1 MTSDQKGVLA
11 EAAVAWEAT
20 KLGVVVLR
28 PFSPV
33 RYDLVFDTSERL
45 LRVQCKW
52 AIRAGDVVI
61 VRCATSRRGRS
72 NSQLLHG
79 RPDRCHRCLL
89 RGSRAV
95 LLASDH
101 AVRGASRD
109 SAPACALAQQS
120 TSRNQLGE
128 GLRIRGYTST
138 LWGRSSVGR
147 APEWHSGGHGFKPRR
162 LHYLRRF
169 APRRRRRHSP
179 AAPMC

>member
-11 EAAVAWEAT
+11 EAAVASEAT

-72 NSQLLHG
+72 GHIRSYYTADEIDAIAAYCADLEQCYLLPITQFEERRAIQL
-79 RPDRCHRCLL
+79 R
-89 RGSRAV
+89 
-95 LLASDH
+95 LA
-101 AVRGASRD
+101 
-109 SAPACALAQQS
+109 P
-120 TSRNQLGE
+120 SRNNQRVGINWAKDYEFAATLRRSGAVAQLGE
-128 GLRIRGYTST
+128 RQSGTLEVTGSSPVGST
-138 LWGRSSVGR
+138 I
-147 APEWHSGGHGFKPRR
+147 
-162 LHYLRRF
+162 
-169 APRRRRRHSP
+169 
-179 AAPMC
+179 

>member
-33 RYDLVFDTSERL
+33 RYGLVFDTSERL

-72 NSQLLHG
+72 GHIRSYYTA
-79 RPDRCHRCLL
+79 DEIDAIAAYCA
-89 RGSRAV
+89 GSRAV
-95 LLASDH
+95 LLVSDH
-101 AVRGASRD
+101 AVRGA
-109 SAPACALAQQS
+109 
-120 TSRNQLGE
+120 
-128 GLRIRGYTST
+128 
-138 LWGRSSVGR
+138 
-147 APEWHSGGHGFKPRR
+147 
-162 LHYLRRF
+162 
-169 APRRRRRHSP
+169 
-179 AAPMC
+179 